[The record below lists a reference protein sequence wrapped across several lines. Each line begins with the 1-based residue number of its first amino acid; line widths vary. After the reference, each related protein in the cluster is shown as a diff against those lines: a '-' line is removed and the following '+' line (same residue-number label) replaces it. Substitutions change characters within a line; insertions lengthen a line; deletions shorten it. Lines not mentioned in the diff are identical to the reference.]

1 MEISFQLFLHG
12 KQTLKEKS
20 RELKTATSV
29 IVLSMRTTRVS
40 LKCRARPAK
49 INSMLLAS
57 ASGSVKATRATAPS
71 VRITSSEKTIILKP
85 NNILSL

>member
-40 LKCRARPAK
+40 LRCRARPVK
-49 INSMLLAS
+49 TNSMLLAS
-57 ASGSVKATRATAPS
+57 ASGSVRATRATVPS
-71 VRITSSEKTIILKP
+71 VRITSSETIILKS
-85 NNILSL
+85 NNI